1 MTLAEVTGRIMNT
14 KVSKLTIRAS
24 NSLALLLIT
33 LIILSGFGLQR
44 AHSAARPGKKLL
56 IKMKGENHPRITL
69 QEGRELEPVYSEL
82 SAGGDSFRSAAR
94 RAATLS
100 DQARPVALASGDFD
114 VDGFPDL
121 VCGYAGSSG
130 GVLTLHRGNREAFA
144 PSDPKVLKG
153 IAKGKFPEPF

>member
-1 MTLAEVTGRIMNT
+1 MKTQ
-14 KVSKLTIRAS
+14 VSKLTIRAS

-44 AHSAARPGKKLL
+44 AHSAARPGKKLS

-82 SAGGDSFRSAAR
+82 SAGGNSLRSAR
-94 RAATLS
+94 TAATLS
-100 DQARPVALASGDFD
+100 DQARPLALASADFD

-130 GVLTLHRGNREAFA
+130 GV
-144 PSDPKVLKG
+144 
-153 IAKGKFPEPF
+153 